1 MTTHM
6 ADYLCVVRFAPCSH
20 VERDGEEAVFT
31 TLHLLLSSHSR
42 IKAFSPTKTL
52 DRNPKTRE
60 ERADLGL
67 IRLRDERL
75 DTGFRAE

>member
-1 MTTHM
+1 M
-6 ADYLCVVRFAPCSH
+6 ADYLCVIRFTPRRH

-31 TLHLLLSSHSR
+31 TLHLLLSSHSH

-52 DRNPKTRE
+52 DRNPKTRQ

-67 IRLRDERL
+67 IRLSDERL
-75 DTGFRAE
+75 NTGFRAE